1 MAAKMT
7 LKGVYYY
14 PDERALKR
22 VLAAARGRLDED
34 YPRLAKTVRDGWGAF
49 LVQEGTS
56 LEVDV
61 EVHGGDTHVD
71 GLKALATTLAGRANG
86 GDLELVVKDGA
97 TEHFGARMVDDDEE
111 EEG

>member
-7 LKGVYYY
+7 LQGVYYY

-22 VLAAARGRLDED
+22 VMAAARDRLDED
-34 YPRLAKTVRDGWGAF
+34 YPRLAKLVRDGWTAF
-49 LVQEGTS
+49 LVQEGMT
-56 LEVDV
+56 LTVDV
-61 EVHGGDTHVD
+61 EVHGGDTFFD

-86 GDLELVVKDGA
+86 GHLDLEAKGRD

-111 EEG
+111 EDF